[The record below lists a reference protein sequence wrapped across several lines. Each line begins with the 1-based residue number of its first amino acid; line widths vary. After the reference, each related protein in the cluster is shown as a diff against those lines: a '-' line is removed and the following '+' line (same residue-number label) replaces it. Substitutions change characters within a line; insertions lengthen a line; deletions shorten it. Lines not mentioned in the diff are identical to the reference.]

1 MVARS
6 DTAGLRQWQQNGSDS
21 PHDIAF
27 YPRYV
32 LSPVQET
39 DKAGVTHTLVP
50 GRTRK
55 KQIIAPSSDSLACAC
70 SIAYFASHLGNPGL
84 LNFYVPFLNA
94 IHRSVNSDPSP
105 RTSSSSASSPS
116 GTPTSVSIFAHSH
129 LGLSSYIRPSNSNPD
144 KSRCP
149 PFSWPEKS
157 SVALRAQ
164 IQAHLEFL
172 DELLLAYCDD
182 DPDPATRVL
191 LVGHSIG
198 CWLIQEMLKVKART
212 AGALRPRVGAYML
225 FPTISDI
232 ARSPNG
238 RKLSVR
244 TPIFRNLKTCSIA
257 FVLLSNCECPAFL
270 SPALATNTSV
280 PGPTCPTRCAPL
292 HPASPPALLAY
303 KPAASRARLAAG
315 ACGYLR
321 GADHGER
328 RDGDGARTRHRLPPG
343 LCAELV
349 VLLCGGGRLG
359 WRTIC
364 CCLACVVRYWCPHGK
379 SRGTRPSWHTS
390 RILY

>member
-6 DTAGLRQWQQNGSDS
+6 DTAGLRQYQQNSSDS
-21 PHDIAF
+21 PNDITF

-32 LSPVQET
+32 LSPVRKT

-50 GRTRK
+50 GRTHE

-70 SIAYFASHLGNPGL
+70 SIAYFASLQLGNPGL
-84 LNFYVPFLNA
+84 LDFYLPFLSA
-94 IHRSVNSDPSP
+94 IHHSVNSDPSP
-105 RTSSSSASSPS
+105 RTSSSSSSSSSPS
-116 GTPTSVSIFAHSH
+116 STPTPVTIFAHSH
-129 LGLSSYIRPSNSNPD
+129 LGLSSYIRPISNANPD
-144 KSRCP
+144 KNRCL

-182 DPDPATRVL
+182 DPATRVL

-198 CWLIQEMLKVKART
+198 CWLVQEMLKARA

-244 TPIFRNLKTCSIA
+244 TPY
-257 FVLLSNCECPAFL
+257 PA
-270 SPALATNTSV
+270 T
-280 PGPTCPTRCAPL
+280 
-292 HPASPPALLAY
+292 
-303 KPAASRARLAAG
+303 
-315 ACGYLR
+315 
-321 GADHGER
+321 
-328 RDGDGARTRHRLPPG
+328 
-343 LCAELV
+343 
-349 VLLCGGGRLG
+349 
-359 WRTIC
+359 
-364 CCLACVVRYWCPHGK
+364 
-379 SRGTRPSWHTS
+379 
-390 RILY
+390 